1 MRRTNKREINLNPHE
16 TINIDRGT
24 WHKAINEKDK
34 SCYVLEVQYGE
45 ECIEEDIER
54 RD

>member
-1 MRRTNKREINLNPHE
+1 MPRKKK
-16 TINIDRGT
+16 IDT
-24 WHKAINEKDK
+24 INEKDK